1 MQDALMTLVQQR
13 WEQTNPAFQQVL
25 TSRFLPDATGEQAQW
40 LSDMQ
45 HATTLSDDAIRVR
58 FASGDIDVTGL
69 LPRVAAPAL
78 VLHSRGDMGVPFEMG
93 LMLARGIR
101 NARLVALDSRNH
113 LILAHEPA
121 WPRFLQEVCGFLAE
135 DDKLQAPAR
144 GAERGSM
151 TARGRLGGHGNAF
164 R

>member
-1 MQDALMTLVQQR
+1 MTLVQHR
-13 WEQTNPAFQQVL
+13 WEQTNPAFQQAL
-25 TSRFLPDATGEQAQW
+25 TSRLLPDATGEQTQW

-58 FASGDIDVTGL
+58 FASGDIDVTEL
-69 LPRVAAPAL
+69 LRRVAAPTL

-93 LMLARGIR
+93 LMLARGIPK
-101 NARLVALDSRNH
+101 ARLVTLDSRNH
-113 LILAHEPA
+113 RIMSHEPA

-135 DDKLQAPAR
+135 DDKLPTPPGRA
-144 GAERGSM
+144 GRGSM
-151 TARGRLGGHGNAF
+151 TTRLRGRFGGHGSAF